1 MSQLDCGRVVT
12 TISRRIIDRCR
23 NVDFTWDERCP
34 VFLSVLEELCGSSR
48 YRKNRYAF
56 QTNQRRMYNWKAWPC
71 SSPCVHS
78 VDEAPILLRCRR
90 GAAHR
95 AAARVDSRV
104 HRAGHAGCRE
114 QDRGA
119 GKAAG
124 GHRPPGAAF
133 SSQPASSLALSRS
146 RAPER

>member
-1 MSQLDCGRVVT
+1 MSELDFERVVT
-12 TISRRIIDRCR
+12 TISRRIFDRCR

-114 QDRGA
+114 
-119 GKAAG
+119 
-124 GHRPPGAAF
+124 
-133 SSQPASSLALSRS
+133 
-146 RAPER
+146 